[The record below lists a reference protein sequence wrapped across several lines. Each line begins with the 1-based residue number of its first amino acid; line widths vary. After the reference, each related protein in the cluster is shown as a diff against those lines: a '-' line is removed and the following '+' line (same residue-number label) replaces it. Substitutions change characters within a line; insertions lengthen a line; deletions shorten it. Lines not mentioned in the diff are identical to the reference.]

1 MPFDAT
7 VPLTGAPDPWAPSS
21 TPARR
26 TGPPYLMTE
35 MIAAEPALAE
45 RLALHL
51 TGGEGAAA
59 MRSLADEILAAS
71 GAGGPIVTTGC
82 GTSEHAAIALA
93 WLLGDA
99 LGDALGADDGWS
111 VHQRQALDVTVRPP
125 GKGLLIAV
133 SHEGGTWATN
143 EALRSARAAGA
154 RTALV
159 TVSAR
164 SPGASLAD
172 HVVETGEQDHS
183 WCHTVGYLAPLVV
196 AGALAGQLRGN
207 PLDPP
212 AVRGLLEAASQQSAG
227 PSPADEIAKRLAT
240 SARVLVV
247 GGGIDFVAA
256 KEMAL
261 KVEEGSGLPA
271 TTLHLETIRHGHMAS
286 ADERT
291 SLVVVL
297 TGGEETDEPYRDRA
311 RGLLR
316 AAQALGMPAAAI
328 LGARVGP
335 KVPESLTPAG
345 RMQSPEANRLPSMV
359 ESILASAIPLQLIAE
374 RLARARGRNPDLI
387 GRDDPRQAAA
397 AADA

>member
-21 TPARR
+21 TPVRR

-45 RLALHL
+45 RLARRL
-51 TGGEGAAA
+51 TGGEGAAGV
-59 MRSLADEILAAS
+59 RSLADEILAAS
-71 GAGGPIVTTGC
+71 EAGGPVVTTGC

-99 LGDALGADDGWS
+99 RGADDGWS
-111 VHQRQALDVTVRPP
+111 VHQRQALDVAVRPR
-125 GKGLLIAV
+125 GKGLLIAI
-133 SHEGGTWATN
+133 SHEGGTRATN
-143 EALRSARAAGA
+143 EALRAAHAAGA

-164 SPGASLAD
+164 SPGASVAD
-172 HVVETGEQDHS
+172 HVIETGEQDHS

-196 AGALAGQLRGN
+196 AGALAGQLRGM
-207 PLDPP
+207 PLDPA
-212 AVRGLLEAASQQSAG
+212 AVRGLLEAASPQSAG
-227 PSPADEIAKRLAT
+227 ESPADEIAKRLAT

-256 KEMAL
+256 REMAL

-271 TTLHLETIRHGHMAS
+271 TALHLETIRHGHMAS

-291 SLVVVL
+291 SLVIIL

-316 AAQALGMPAAAI
+316 AAHAIGMPAAAI

-335 KVPESLTPAG
+335 QVPESLTPAG
-345 RMQSPEANRLPSMV
+345 RMQSPEANRLPPMV

-397 AADA
+397 ADA

>member
-7 VPLTGAPDPWAPSS
+7 VPLIGAPDPWAPSS

-26 TGPPYLMTE
+26 PGPPYLMTE

-45 RLALHL
+45 RLARRL
-51 TGGEGAAA
+51 TSGDGAPA
-59 MRSLADEILAAS
+59 MRSLADEIQAAS
-71 GAGGPIVTTGC
+71 EAGGPIVTTGC

-99 LGDALGADDGWS
+99 LGDAPGADDGWS
-111 VHQRQALDVTVRPP
+111 VDQRQALDVAVRPP
-125 GKGLLIAV
+125 GKGLLIAA

-143 EALRSARAAGA
+143 EALRAARTAGA

-159 TVSAR
+159 TVSPR

-172 HVVETGEQDHS
+172 HVIETGEQDRS

-196 AGALAGQLRGN
+196 AGALAGQLRGI

-212 AVRGLLEAASQQSAG
+212 AVRGLLEAASPQSERE
-227 PSPADEIAKRLAT
+227 SRADEVAERLAT

-256 KEMAL
+256 REIAL

-271 TTLHLETIRHGHMAS
+271 TALHLETIRHGHLAA

-291 SLVVVL
+291 SLVVIL
-297 TGGEETDEPYRDRA
+297 TGGEETDEPYRHRA

-316 AAQALGMPAAAI
+316 VAQALGMPAAAI

-335 KVPESLTPAG
+335 KVPESLTPVG
-345 RMQSPEANRLPSMV
+345 RIQSPEANRLPPMV

-397 AADA
+397 ADA

>member
-7 VPLTGAPDPWAPSS
+7 VPLTGAPDPWAPSP

-45 RLALHL
+45 RLARRL
-51 TGGEGAAA
+51 TSGDGAPA
-59 MRSLADEILAAS
+59 MRSLADEIQAAS
-71 GAGGPIVTTGC
+71 EAGGPIVTTGC

-99 LGDALGADDGWS
+99 LGDAPGADDGWS
-111 VHQRQALDVTVRPP
+111 VDQRQALDVAVRPP
-125 GKGLLIAV
+125 GKGLLIAA

-143 EALRSARAAGA
+143 EALRAARTAGA

-172 HVVETGEQDHS
+172 HVIETGEQDRS

-196 AGALAGQLRGN
+196 AGALAGHLRGI

-212 AVRGLLEAASQQSAG
+212 AVRGLLEAASQQLAG
-227 PSPADEIAKRLAT
+227 ASPADEIAIRLAT

-256 KEMAL
+256 REMAL

-271 TTLHLETIRHGHMAS
+271 TALHLETIRHGHLAS

-316 AAQALGMPAAAI
+316 AAQALGMHAAAI

-335 KVPESLTPAG
+335 QVPESLTPAG
-345 RMQSPEANRLPSMV
+345 RMQSPEANRLPPMV

-397 AADA
+397 ADA